1 MKNKTKKNK
10 TKTKYVESA
19 SYGNLSIL
27 NKIVTEEGDK
37 FLNQELVFGLYSN
50 DILKIELYETLL
62 TSEVLFDLA
71 KQMKKIE
78 LDNGW

>member
-1 MKNKTKKNK
+1 MKNKTKNK
-10 TKTKYVESA
+10 TKTKYVESV

-27 NKIVTEEGDK
+27 NKIVTKEGDK